1 MNLLDMLLDSQNSGA
16 IGQIARQ
23 VGVNESDARRALE
36 HLSPAVSRGIQRNI
50 GAEGGLE
57 SLLNA
62 LQGGNH
68 GRYLDDPSQL
78 GRAVDDGN
86 GILGH
91 IFGSKE
97 VSRGVANQVSQQT
110 GIGADL
116 LKKMLPLIA
125 SLVMGAL
132 AKNMMGGGTRSAQGQ
147 PSGGG
152 LGDILG
158 SVLGGG
164 QQQAGGG
171 LGGGLGDVLGN
182 VLGGG
187 RSQQGGG
194 GLGDILGSVL
204 GGGQAQAGGGGLG
217 GILSSM
223 LGGGSDRDGSAFDDI
238 LNMGTR
244 QRR

>member
-1 MNLLDMLLDSQNSGA
+1 MGLLDMLLESQNSGA

-23 VGVNESDARRALE
+23 VGVNEADARRALE

-50 GAEGGLE
+50 GAEGGID

-78 GRAVDDGN
+78 GNAVDDGN

-97 VSRGVANQVSQQT
+97 VSRGVADHVSQQT

-132 AKNMMGGGTRSAQGQ
+132 AKKMTGGGMAAQAQ

-158 SVLGGG
+158 NVFGGG
-164 QQQAGGG
+164 QPQAG
-171 LGGGLGDVLGN
+171 GGGLGDILGN

-187 RSQQGGG
+187 RPQQGGG
-194 GLGDILGSVL
+194 GLGDIIGSVL
-204 GGGQAQAGGGGLG
+204 GGGQAQSGGGGLG

-223 LGGGSDRDGSAFDDI
+223 LDSNRDGSAFDDI
-238 LNMGTR
+238 LNMATKSR
-244 QRR
+244 Q

>member
-1 MNLLDMLLDSQNSGA
+1 MGLLDALLDSQNSGA

-23 VGVNESDARRALE
+23 AGVNEDDARRALQ

-50 GAEGGLE
+50 GAEGGID
-57 SLLNA
+57 SLLKA
-62 LQGGNH
+62 LQSGNH
-68 GRYLDDPSQL
+68 GRYLDDPTQL
-78 GRAVDDGN
+78 GSAVDDGN

-125 SLVMGAL
+125 SVVMGAL
-132 AKNMMGGGTRSAQGQ
+132 AKKMTGGGTMGAQAQ
-147 PSGGG
+147 VSGGG

-164 QQQAGGG
+164 QPQAG
-171 LGGGLGDVLGN
+171 GGGLGDVLGN

-187 RSQQGGG
+187 RQQAGGG

-223 LGGGSDRDGSAFDDI
+223 LDSDRDGSAFDDI
-238 LNMGTR
+238 LNMATKGLR
-244 QRR
+244 

>member
-16 IGQIARQ
+16 VGQIARQ

-57 SLLNA
+57 SLLKA

-91 IFGSKE
+91 IFGNKE

-132 AKNMMGGGTRSAQGQ
+132 AKNMMGGGAMGAQGQ
-147 PSGGG
+147 SSGGG

-158 SVLGGG
+158 NVLGGG
-164 QQQAGGG
+164 QQQA
-171 LGGGLGDVLGN
+171 GGGLGDVLGN

-217 GILSSM
+217 GILSSI